1 LNVINVTNEEPAMKL
16 RIRELVLAAMLFSAP
31 AGALAQDRTVEFG
44 VGSQFRLLLDKA
56 FETVIVGDPLVVDVR
71 TDDNQSILIE
81 PLKAGVTNLVFVD
94 AHGMVTANIKV
105 SICGAPSSGACVTRH
120 SAL

>member
-1 LNVINVTNEEPAMKL
+1 MKPNIPA
-16 RIRELVLAAMLFSAP
+16 LVLAATLLFSATS
-31 AGALAQDRTVEFG
+31 GARAQDDAAVALG
-44 VGSQFRLLLDKA
+44 VGTAFRISLQKA

-71 TDDNQSILIE
+71 TDDNQSVVIE

-105 SICGAPSSGACVTRH
+105 SVCGASSSPACAPRH
-120 SAL
+120 SSL